1 MVALPIKQKG
11 LPDSI
16 HPVDLSAMS
25 YIKNRG
31 KPVQSWRDYYITVM
45 GFPKDP
51 RTDAADPLKV
61 SIGRVKGEK
70 GDVLCALGIAC
81 DVPIYYLCKIIC
93 DLFQDKAITCAC
105 MHQEGGL
112 SEPVQLVRLRPHHFL
127 SSLLEFSL
135 GLFLRS

>member
-1 MVALPIKQKG
+1 MVALPIKKER

-51 RTDAADPLKV
+51 CTGAAGPLTV

-70 GDVLCALGIAC
+70 GNALCALDVAC
-81 DVPIYYLCKIIC
+81 DVHL
-93 DLFQDKAITCAC
+93 
-105 MHQEGGL
+105 
-112 SEPVQLVRLRPHHFL
+112 
-127 SSLLEFSL
+127 
-135 GLFLRS
+135 